1 VVHIEPYQQTV
12 AAPEGQILNDL
23 INFFHRGTVVEIQE
37 MGGKIHAPQGLFRSE
52 INGIFHRSKTI
63 LEAWE
68 MLSRCGRGLQK
79 SRK

>member
-1 VVHIEPYQQTV
+1 MVLEAFDGV
-12 AAPEGQILNDL
+12 A
-23 INFFHRGTVVEIQE
+23 HRSKVI
-37 MGGKIHAPQGLFRSE
+37 SE
-52 INGIFHRSKTI
+52 AFDGVSHRSKTI